1 MFPDAANEKEMDPVK
16 LVTEATLMPLSGLTP
31 GKWEL
36 RDACS
41 DGFPG
46 GWSPSFMSTH
56 YRVEY
61 ELVVR
66 ALELSSTEPACG
78 EGDVQRYFDARAPVW
93 LTNNPGTLSAALADA
108 CADASISTGSG
119 KEEEAARLSVVV
131 AAPVAVPQPPTPAA
145 AVAALADAYAVAS
158 ISTGSGKEEEAARL
172 SLVAAPV
179 AVSHPPTPVAAIVE
193 QPALP
198 KGWAKKGA
206 SCTCRVACAS
216 GIRAGARLG

>member
-1 MFPDAANEKEMDPVK
+1 MWAHAFRSLADRNKDSPAGSKLVLRRVVTMFPDAANEKEMDPVQ
-16 LVTEATLMPLSGLTP
+16 LVTEAALMPLSGLTP

-41 DGFPG
+41 DGFPS

-56 YRVEY
+56 YRVDY

-66 ALELSSTEPACG
+66 VLDLHSTSEPACG
-78 EGDVQRYFDARAPVW
+78 AGDVQRFFDARAPVW

-119 KEEEAARLSVVV
+119 KEEAAM
-131 AAPVAVPQPPTPAA
+131 
-145 AVAALADAYAVAS
+145 
-158 ISTGSGKEEEAARL
+158 L

-179 AVSHPPTPVAAIVE
+179 AVSQPPTPAAAIVE

-216 GIRAGARLG
+216 GIRAGATLGQAR